1 VTAEIVVFFESSGY
15 LSNYGSSNGYFTLIN
30 SDKYK
35 NNHMKQ
41 GVFTAMLI
49 AVTYA
54 VSLGF
59 YVWMGTTPPDSM
71 FHAVWKGGPIVSVLM
86 ALILMVIAYIVE
98 RIIALNKAAGK
109 GNIPEFVQSLKMDI
123 DNGAVDQAIA
133 KCDEHQSSLA
143 AVLRAV
149 LERYKNLVYHNIT
162 DRDKKVSEMQK
173 AVEEATVM
181 EMPLL
186 EKNLVAISTIASI
199 STMVGLLG
207 TTLGMIRAFAAM
219 ATSGAPD
226 AVQLSLGISE
236 ALFNTALGILGG
248 IMGIVTYNV
257 FTNKVDRFSYMIDEA
272 AFYIIQTLG
281 TGKTQ

>member
-1 VTAEIVVFFESSGY
+1 
-15 LSNYGSSNGYFTLIN
+15 
-30 SDKYK
+30 
-35 NNHMKQ
+35 MKQ
-41 GVFTAMLI
+41 GFFTGILI

-54 VSLGF
+54 VSLLF
-59 YVWMGTTPPDSM
+59 YVWMGTTPPESI
-71 FHAVWKGGPIVSVLM
+71 FHAIWKGGPVVSVLM
-86 ALILMVIAYIVE
+86 ALILMLVAYIVE
-98 RIIALNKAAGK
+98 RIIALNKASGK
-109 GNIPEFVQSLKMDI
+109 GNIPEFVRSLKQDI
-123 DNGAVDQAIA
+123 DKGLIDQAIA
-133 KCDEHQSSLA
+133 KCDDHQSSLA
-143 AVLRAV
+143 AVLRSV
-149 LERYKNLVYHNIT
+149 LDRYKMLVAYNVT
-162 DRDKKVSEMQK
+162 DREKKISDMEK

-236 ALFNTALGILGG
+236 ALFNTAIGILGG

-257 FTNKVDRFSYMIDEA
+257 FTSRVDRFSYMIDEA

-281 TGKTQ
+281 TGKPE

>member
-1 VTAEIVVFFESSGY
+1 
-15 LSNYGSSNGYFTLIN
+15 
-30 SDKYK
+30 
-35 NNHMKQ
+35 MKQ
-41 GVFTAMLI
+41 GFFTGILI

-54 VSLGF
+54 VSLLF
-59 YVWMGTTPPDSM
+59 YVWMGTTPPESI
-71 FHAVWKGGPIVSVLM
+71 FHAIWKGGPVVSVLM
-86 ALILMVIAYIVE
+86 ALILMLVAYIVE
-98 RIIALNKAAGK
+98 RIIALKKASGK
-109 GNIPEFVQSLKMDI
+109 GNIPEFVRSLKQDI
-123 DNGAVDQAIA
+123 DKGLIDQAIA
-133 KCDEHQSSLA
+133 KCDAHQSSLA
-143 AVLRAV
+143 AVLRSV
-149 LERYKNLVYHNIT
+149 LDRYKMLVSYNVT
-162 DRDKKVSEMQK
+162 DREKKISDMEK

-236 ALFNTALGILGG
+236 ALFNTAIGILGG

-257 FTNKVDRFSYMIDEA
+257 FTSRVDRFSYMIDEA

-281 TGKTQ
+281 TGKPE

>member
-1 VTAEIVVFFESSGY
+1 
-15 LSNYGSSNGYFTLIN
+15 
-30 SDKYK
+30 
-35 NNHMKQ
+35 MKQ
-41 GVFTAMLI
+41 GFFTGILI

-59 YVWMGTTPPDSM
+59 YVWMGTTPPESI
-71 FHAVWKGGPIVSVLM
+71 FHAIWKGGPVVSVLM
-86 ALILMVIAYIVE
+86 ALILMLTAYIVE
-98 RIIALNKAAGK
+98 RIIALNKASGK
-109 GNIPEFVQSLKMDI
+109 GNIPEFVRSLKQDI
-123 DNGAVDQAIA
+123 DKGLIDQAIA
-133 KCDEHQSSLA
+133 KCDAHQSSLA
-143 AVLRAV
+143 AVLRSV
-149 LERYKNLVYHNIT
+149 LDRYKMLVSYNVT
-162 DRDKKVSEMQK
+162 DREKKISDMEK

-186 EKNLVAISTIASI
+186 EKNLIAISTIASI

-236 ALFNTALGILGG
+236 ALFNTAIGILGG

-257 FTNKVDRFSYMIDEA
+257 FTSRVDRFSYMIDEA

-281 TGKTQ
+281 TGKPE

>member
-1 VTAEIVVFFESSGY
+1 
-15 LSNYGSSNGYFTLIN
+15 
-30 SDKYK
+30 
-35 NNHMKQ
+35 MKQ
-41 GVFTAMLI
+41 GFFTGILI

-59 YVWMGTTPPDSM
+59 YVWMGTTPPESI
-71 FHAVWKGGPIVSVLM
+71 FHAIWKGGPVVSVLM
-86 ALILMVIAYIVE
+86 ALILMLVAYIVE
-98 RIIALNKAAGK
+98 RIIALNKASGK
-109 GNIPEFVQSLKMDI
+109 GNIPEFVRSLKQDI
-123 DNGAVDQAIA
+123 DKGLIDQAIA
-133 KCDEHQSSLA
+133 KCDDHQSSLA
-143 AVLRAV
+143 AVLRSV
-149 LERYKNLVYHNIT
+149 LDRYKMLVSYNVT
-162 DRDKKVSEMQK
+162 DREKKISDMEK

-236 ALFNTALGILGG
+236 ALFNTAIGILGG

-257 FTNKVDRFSYMIDEA
+257 FTSRVDRFSYMIDEA

-281 TGKTQ
+281 TGKPE

>member
-1 VTAEIVVFFESSGY
+1 
-15 LSNYGSSNGYFTLIN
+15 
-30 SDKYK
+30 
-35 NNHMKQ
+35 MKQ
-41 GVFTAMLI
+41 GFFTGILI

-54 VSLGF
+54 VSLLF
-59 YVWMGTTPPDSM
+59 YVWMGTTPPESI
-71 FHAVWKGGPIVSVLM
+71 FHAIWKGGPVVSVLM
-86 ALILMVIAYIVE
+86 ALILMLVAYIVE
-98 RIIALNKAAGK
+98 RIIALKKASGK
-109 GNIPEFVQSLKMDI
+109 GNIPEFVRSLKQDI
-123 DNGAVDQAIA
+123 DKGLIDQAIA
-133 KCDEHQSSLA
+133 KCDAHQSSLA
-143 AVLRAV
+143 AVLRSV
-149 LERYKNLVYHNIT
+149 LDRYKMLVAYNVT
-162 DRDKKVSEMQK
+162 DREKKISDMEK

-236 ALFNTALGILGG
+236 ALFNTAIGILGG

-257 FTNKVDRFSYMIDEA
+257 FTSRVDRFSYLIDEA
-272 AFYIIQTLG
+272 TFYIIQTLG
-281 TGKTQ
+281 TGKPE

>member
-1 VTAEIVVFFESSGY
+1 
-15 LSNYGSSNGYFTLIN
+15 
-30 SDKYK
+30 
-35 NNHMKQ
+35 MKQ
-41 GVFTAMLI
+41 GFFTGILI

-54 VSLGF
+54 VSLLF
-59 YVWMGTTPPDSM
+59 YVWMGTTPPESI
-71 FHAVWKGGPIVSVLM
+71 FHAIWKGGPVVSVLM
-86 ALILMVIAYIVE
+86 ALILMLVAYIVE
-98 RIIALNKAAGK
+98 RIIALNKASGK
-109 GNIPEFVQSLKMDI
+109 GNIPEFVRSLKQDI
-123 DNGAVDQAIA
+123 DKGLIDQAIA
-133 KCDEHQSSLA
+133 KCDAHQSSLA
-143 AVLRAV
+143 AVLRSV
-149 LERYKNLVYHNIT
+149 LDRYKMLVSYNVT
-162 DRDKKVSEMQK
+162 DREKKISDMEK

-236 ALFNTALGILGG
+236 ALFNTAIGILGG

-257 FTNKVDRFSYMIDEA
+257 FTSRVDRFSYMIDEA

-281 TGKTQ
+281 TGKPE

>member
-1 VTAEIVVFFESSGY
+1 
-15 LSNYGSSNGYFTLIN
+15 
-30 SDKYK
+30 
-35 NNHMKQ
+35 MKQ
-41 GVFTAMLI
+41 GFFTGILI
-49 AVTYA
+49 VVTYA

-59 YVWMGTTPPDSM
+59 YVWMGTTPPESM
-71 FHAVWKGGPIVSVLM
+71 FHAIYQGGPVVSVLM

-98 RIIALNKAAGK
+98 RIIALNKASGK
-109 GNIPEFVQSLKMDI
+109 GNIPEFVQSLKQDI
-123 DNGAVDQAIA
+123 DEGSIDDAIA
-133 KCDEHQSSLA
+133 KCDEHQSSLS

-149 LERYKNLVYHNIT
+149 LDRYRKMQSLNIT
-162 DRDKKVSEMQK
+162 DRDKKISEMEK

-186 EKNLVAISTIASI
+186 EKNLVSISTIASI

-207 TTLGMIRAFAAM
+207 TTLGMIRAFTAM

-226 AVQLSLGISE
+226 AVQLSMGISE
-236 ALFNTALGILGG
+236 ALFNTALGIVGG

-257 FTNKVDRFSYMIDEA
+257 FTSRVDRFSYMIDEA

-281 TGKTQ
+281 TGKAR

>member
-1 VTAEIVVFFESSGY
+1 
-15 LSNYGSSNGYFTLIN
+15 
-30 SDKYK
+30 
-35 NNHMKQ
+35 MKQ
-41 GVFTAMLI
+41 GFFTGILI

-59 YVWMGTTPPDSM
+59 YVWMGTTPPESI
-71 FHAVWKGGPIVSVLM
+71 FHAIWKGGPVVSVLM
-86 ALILMVIAYIVE
+86 ALILMLVAYIVE

-109 GNIPEFVQSLKMDI
+109 GNIPEFVRSLKQDI
-123 DNGAVDQAIA
+123 DNGAIDQAIA
-133 KCDEHQSSLA
+133 KCDDHKSSLA
-143 AVLRAV
+143 AVLRSV
-149 LERYKNLVYHNIT
+149 LHRYKMLVSYNVT
-162 DRDKKVSEMQK
+162 DREKKISDMEK

-236 ALFNTALGILGG
+236 ALFNTAIGILGG

-257 FTNKVDRFSYMIDEA
+257 FTSRVDRFSYMIDEA

-281 TGKTQ
+281 TGKPE

>member
-1 VTAEIVVFFESSGY
+1 
-15 LSNYGSSNGYFTLIN
+15 
-30 SDKYK
+30 
-35 NNHMKQ
+35 MKQ
-41 GVFTAMLI
+41 GFFTGILI

-59 YVWMGTTPPDSM
+59 YVWMGTTPPESI
-71 FHAVWKGGPIVSVLM
+71 FHAIWKGGPVVSVLM
-86 ALILMVIAYIVE
+86 ALILMLVAYIVE
-98 RIIALNKAAGK
+98 RIIALNKASGK
-109 GNIPEFVQSLKMDI
+109 GNIPEFVRSLKQDI
-123 DNGAVDQAIA
+123 DKGLIDQAIA
-133 KCDEHQSSLA
+133 KCDAHQSSLA
-143 AVLRAV
+143 AVLRSV
-149 LERYKNLVYHNIT
+149 LDRYKVLVSYNVT
-162 DRDKKVSEMQK
+162 DREKKISDMEK

-236 ALFNTALGILGG
+236 ALFNTAIGILGG

-257 FTNKVDRFSYMIDEA
+257 FTSRVDRFSYMIDEA

-281 TGKTQ
+281 TGKPE

>member
-1 VTAEIVVFFESSGY
+1 
-15 LSNYGSSNGYFTLIN
+15 
-30 SDKYK
+30 
-35 NNHMKQ
+35 MKQ
-41 GVFTAMLI
+41 GLFTAVLI
-49 AVTYA
+49 VVTYA

-59 YVWMGTTPPDSM
+59 YVWMGTTPEESM
-71 FHAVWKGGPIVSVLM
+71 FHAVYKGGPVVSVLM

-98 RIIALNKAAGK
+98 RVIALNKAAGK
-109 GNIPEFVQSLKMDI
+109 GNIAEFVKSLKQDVDTGNI
-123 DNGAVDQAIA
+123 DSAMV
-133 KCDEHQSSLA
+133 KCDDHQSSLA
-143 AVLRAV
+143 AVMRAV
-149 LERYKNLVYHNIT
+149 FERYKSLSLHNIT
-162 DRDKKVSEMQK
+162 DREKRISEMEK
-173 AVEEATVM
+173 AVEEATTM

-207 TTLGMIRAFAAM
+207 TTMGMIRAFTAM

-257 FTNKVDRFSYMIDEA
+257 FTSKVDRFTYMIDEA

-281 TGKTQ
+281 TSKAE

>member
-1 VTAEIVVFFESSGY
+1 
-15 LSNYGSSNGYFTLIN
+15 
-30 SDKYK
+30 
-35 NNHMKQ
+35 MKH
-41 GVFTAMLI
+41 GFFTAILI
-49 AVTYA
+49 VVTYA

-59 YVWMGTTPPDSM
+59 YIWMGTTPPDSM
-71 FHAVWKGGPIVSVLM
+71 FHAIWKGGPIVSILM
-86 ALILMVIAYIVE
+86 AMILMIIAYTVE
-98 RIIALNKAAGK
+98 RSVAINKASGK
-109 GNIPEFVQSLKMDI
+109 GAVAEFVQSLKQDVDCGSI
-123 DNGAVDQAIA
+123 DQAIA
-133 KCDEHQSSLA
+133 RCDEHQSSLA
-143 AVLRAV
+143 AVIRAV
-149 LERYKNLVYHNIT
+149 LDRYKMLAVHNIT
-162 DRDKKVSEMQK
+162 DREKRISELEK

-186 EKNLVAISTIASI
+186 EKNLVALSTIASI

-219 ATSGAPD
+219 ATSGSPD

-257 FTNKVDRFSYMIDEA
+257 FTSMVDRFHYTIDEA

-281 TGKTQ
+281 TGKSQS

>member
-1 VTAEIVVFFESSGY
+1 
-15 LSNYGSSNGYFTLIN
+15 
-30 SDKYK
+30 
-35 NNHMKQ
+35 MKQ
-41 GVFTAMLI
+41 GFFTGALI
-49 AVTYA
+49 VVTYA

-59 YVWMGTTPPDSM
+59 YVWMGTTPPESI
-71 FHAVWKGGPIVSVLM
+71 FHAVWKGGPVVSVLM
-86 ALILMVIAYIVE
+86 ALILMLVAYIVE
-98 RIIALNKAAGK
+98 RIIALNKASGK
-109 GNIPEFVQSLKMDI
+109 GNIPEFVRSLKQDI
-123 DNGAVDQAIA
+123 ENGAIDQAIA
-133 KCDEHQSSLA
+133 KCDDHQSSLA
-143 AVLRAV
+143 AVLRSV
-149 LERYKNLVYHNIT
+149 LDRYKKLVSYNVT
-162 DRDKKVSEMQK
+162 DREKKISEMEK

-236 ALFNTALGILGG
+236 ALFNTAIGILGG
-248 IMGIVTYNV
+248 IMGIVTYNI
-257 FTNKVDRFSYMIDEA
+257 FTTRVDHFSYMIDEA

-281 TGKTQ
+281 TGKPE

>member
-1 VTAEIVVFFESSGY
+1 
-15 LSNYGSSNGYFTLIN
+15 
-30 SDKYK
+30 
-35 NNHMKQ
+35 MKQ
-41 GVFTAMLI
+41 GFFTGILI

-59 YVWMGTTPPDSM
+59 YVWMGTTPPESI
-71 FHAVWKGGPIVSVLM
+71 FHAIWKGGPVVSVLM
-86 ALILMVIAYIVE
+86 ALILMLVAYIVE
-98 RIIALNKAAGK
+98 RIIALNKASGK
-109 GNIPEFVQSLKMDI
+109 GNIPEFVRSLKQDI
-123 DNGAVDQAIA
+123 DKGLIDQAIA
-133 KCDEHQSSLA
+133 KCDAHQSSLA
-143 AVLRAV
+143 AVLRSV
-149 LERYKNLVYHNIT
+149 LDRYKVLVSYNVT
-162 DRDKKVSEMQK
+162 DREKKISDMEK

-236 ALFNTALGILGG
+236 ALFNTAIGILGG

-257 FTNKVDRFSYMIDEA
+257 FTSRVDRFSYTIDEA
-272 AFYIIQTLG
+272 AFYIIHTLG
-281 TGKTQ
+281 TGKSE

>member
-1 VTAEIVVFFESSGY
+1 
-15 LSNYGSSNGYFTLIN
+15 
-30 SDKYK
+30 
-35 NNHMKQ
+35 MKQ
-41 GVFTAMLI
+41 GLFTTILI
-49 AVTYA
+49 LSTFA

-59 YVWMGTTPPDSM
+59 YMWMGTTPDGSM
-71 FHAVWKGGPIVSVLM
+71 FHAVYKGGYVVSVLM

-98 RIIALNKAAGK
+98 RIIALNKASGK
-109 GNIPEFVQSLKMDI
+109 GNIPHFIRDLKQDVDAGSI
-123 DNGAVDQAIA
+123 DQAMA
-133 KCDEHQSSLA
+133 RCDEHQSSIA
-143 AVLRAV
+143 AVMRAIF
-149 LERYKNLVYHNIT
+149 ERYRSLSMHQVT
-162 DRDKKVSEMQK
+162 DREKKVIEMEK
-173 AVEEATVM
+173 AVEEATIM

-186 EKNLVAISTIASI
+186 EKNLIAISTIASI

-207 TTLGMIRAFAAM
+207 TTMGMIRAFTAM

-257 FTNKVDRFSYMIDEA
+257 FTSRVDRFTYMIDEA

-281 TGKTQ
+281 TAKAE

>member
-1 VTAEIVVFFESSGY
+1 
-15 LSNYGSSNGYFTLIN
+15 
-30 SDKYK
+30 
-35 NNHMKQ
+35 MKQ
-41 GVFTAMLI
+41 GLFTAILI

-59 YVWMGTTPPDSM
+59 YTWMGTTPQESM
-71 FHAVWKGGPIVSVLM
+71 FHTVHEGGYVVTVLI

-98 RIIALNKAAGK
+98 RLVALNKASGK
-109 GNIPEFVQSLKMDI
+109 GDIPGFVKELKQHVDAGEI
-123 DNGAVDQAIA
+123 DSAIA
-133 KCDEHQSSLA
+133 RCDEHQSSVA

-149 LERYKNLVYHNIT
+149 FRRYQSLGLQNIG
-162 DRDKKVSEMQK
+162 DREKKVSEMEK
-173 AVEEATVM
+173 AVEEATTM

-207 TTLGMIRAFAAM
+207 TTIGMITAFNAL
-219 ATSGAPD
+219 ATAGAPD
-226 AVQLSLGISE
+226 AVQLSRGISE
-236 ALFNTALGILGG
+236 ALINTALGILGG

-257 FTNKVDRFSYMIDEA
+257 FTNKVDRFTYMIDEA

-281 TGKTQ
+281 AQSD

>member
-1 VTAEIVVFFESSGY
+1 
-15 LSNYGSSNGYFTLIN
+15 
-30 SDKYK
+30 
-35 NNHMKQ
+35 MKQ
-41 GVFTAMLI
+41 GYFTAMLI
-49 AVTYA
+49 VVTYA
-54 VSLGF
+54 ASLGF
-59 YVWMGTTPPDSM
+59 YLWMGTTSPESM

-98 RIIALNKAAGK
+98 RILALNKAAGK
-109 GNIPEFVQSLKMDI
+109 GAITEFVGSLKQDVDSGSI
-123 DNGAVDQAIA
+123 DQAIA
-133 KCDEHQSSLA
+133 RCDDHQSSLA
-143 AVLRAV
+143 AVIRAL
-149 LERYKNLVYHNIT
+149 LERYKMLSVHNIT
-162 DRDKKVSEMQK
+162 DRDKRMSEMQK

-236 ALFNTALGILGG
+236 ALFNTALGIFGG

-257 FTNKVDRFSYMIDEA
+257 FTSRVDRFNYMIDEA
-272 AFYIIQTLG
+272 AYYIIQTLA
-281 TGKTQ
+281 TGKSQS

>member
-1 VTAEIVVFFESSGY
+1 
-15 LSNYGSSNGYFTLIN
+15 
-30 SDKYK
+30 
-35 NNHMKQ
+35 MKQ
-41 GVFTAMLI
+41 GLFTGLLI
-49 AVTYA
+49 IVTYV

-59 YVWMGTTPPDSM
+59 YVWMGTTPPESM

-98 RIIALNKAAGK
+98 RIIALNRASGK
-109 GNIPEFVQSLKMDI
+109 GNIPEFVQSLKQDI
-123 DNGAVDQAIA
+123 ENGSIEEAIA
-133 KCDEHQSSLA
+133 KCDDHQSSLS

-149 LERYKNLVYHNIT
+149 LDRYKKIVSLNVT
-162 DRDKKVSEMQK
+162 DRDKKISEMEK

-236 ALFNTALGILGG
+236 ALFNTALGIIGG

-257 FTNKVDRFSYMIDEA
+257 FTNKVDRFNYMIDEA

>member
-1 VTAEIVVFFESSGY
+1 
-15 LSNYGSSNGYFTLIN
+15 
-30 SDKYK
+30 
-35 NNHMKQ
+35 MKQ
-41 GVFTAMLI
+41 GFFTAMLI
-49 AVTYA
+49 VVTYA

-59 YVWMGTTPPDSM
+59 YIWMGTTSPESM
-71 FHAVWKGGPIVSVLM
+71 FHAVWKGGPVVSVLM

-98 RIIALNKAAGK
+98 RILALNKAAGK
-109 GNIPEFVQSLKMDI
+109 GAITEFVGSLKQDVDSGSI
-123 DNGAVDQAIA
+123 DQAIA
-133 KCDEHQSSLA
+133 RCDDHQSSLA
-143 AVLRAV
+143 AVIRAL
-149 LERYKNLVYHNIT
+149 LERYKMLSVHNIT
-162 DRDKKVSEMQK
+162 DRDKRMSEMQK

-186 EKNLVAISTIASI
+186 EKNLVAI

-257 FTNKVDRFSYMIDEA
+257 FTSRVDRFNYMIDEA
-272 AFYIIQTLG
+272 AYYIIQTLA
-281 TGKTQ
+281 TGKSQS

>member
-1 VTAEIVVFFESSGY
+1 
-15 LSNYGSSNGYFTLIN
+15 
-30 SDKYK
+30 
-35 NNHMKQ
+35 MKQ
-41 GVFTAMLI
+41 GFFTGILI

-59 YVWMGTTPPDSM
+59 YVWMGTTPPESI
-71 FHAVWKGGPIVSVLM
+71 FHAIWKGGPVVSVLM
-86 ALILMVIAYIVE
+86 ALILMLVAYIVE

-109 GNIPEFVQSLKMDI
+109 GNIPEFVRSLKQDI
-123 DNGAVDQAIA
+123 DNGAIDKAIA
-133 KCDEHQSSLA
+133 KCDDHQSSLA
-143 AVLRAV
+143 AVLRSV
-149 LERYKNLVYHNIT
+149 LHRYKMLVSYNVT
-162 DRDKKVSEMQK
+162 DREKKISDMEK

-236 ALFNTALGILGG
+236 ALFNTAIGILGG
-248 IMGIVTYNV
+248 IMGIVTYNI
-257 FTNKVDRFSYMIDEA
+257 FTSRVDRFSYMIDEA

-281 TGKTQ
+281 TGKPE